1 MLNKFTK
8 YQSRAFIF
16 KIVQSFR
23 SKKLPL
29 IIFLGVSLNIIFLP
43 IVYAATDKIEPRHT
57 YAIAGLSIII
67 LGIIVYL
74 FDVIFRPERY

>member
-1 MLNKFTK
+1 MLNKLK
-8 YQSRAFIF
+8 NYQSREFIF
-16 KIVQSFR
+16 NIWRSFR
-23 SKKLPL
+23 RTKLPL

-57 YAIAGLSIII
+57 YAIAGLSIIAF
-67 LGIIVYL
+67 GIIIYL